1 MQTLTDFI
9 FLGSKITAECNCNHE
24 IKRHLLL
31 ILSQRSLRLSSFL
44 FILFSLFCSAAV
56 VSTTLY
62 FSSFIHS
69 SASVFLLVILS
80 SAFINFSYCLIS
92 VCLFFNSYR
101 SLLTITCVILICAS
115 ILFLRSCIIFTIIT
129 LNTFSGRFA
138 YLYQLLF
145 WDFILYI
152 HLGYIPLSSHS
163 NFLYC
168 GFHTLDYSIVILA
181 SDT

>member
-129 LNTFSGRFA
+129 LNTFSGRLPVSTSCCSGILSCTFI
-138 YLYQLLF
+138 
-145 WDFILYI
+145 WDVFLC
-152 HLGYIPLSSHS
+152 HLIQIFCIVVSIP
-163 NFLYC
+163 
-168 GFHTLDYSIVILA
+168 
-181 SDT
+181 

>member
-9 FLGSKITAECNCNHE
+9 FLGSKITVDCNCNHE
-24 IKRHLLL
+24 IKRRLLL
-31 ILSQRSLRLSSFL
+31 ILFQRSVRLSSFL
-44 FILFSLFCSAAV
+44 FILFSLFRSAAV

-80 SAFINFSYCLIS
+80 SVFINFSYCLI
-92 VCLFFNSYR
+92 CLFFNSYR

-129 LNTFSGRFA
+129 LNTFSGRLPISTSCCSGILSFTF
-138 YLYQLLF
+138 L
-145 WDFILYI
+145 WDI
-152 HLGYIPLSSHS
+152 
-163 NFLYC
+163 FLCRLIFCDC
-168 GFHTLDYSIVILA
+168 GFHTSDYRVVILA
-181 SDT
+181 SDI

>member
-9 FLGSKITAECNCNHE
+9 FLGSKITVDCNCNHE

-31 ILSQRSLRLSSFL
+31 ILFQRSVRLSSFL
-44 FILFSLFCSAAV
+44 FILFSLFRSAAV

-80 SAFINFSYCLIS
+80 SVFINFSYCLI
-92 VCLFFNSYR
+92 CLFFNSYR

-115 ILFLRSCIIFTIIT
+115 ILFLASS
-129 LNTFSGRFA
+129 L
-138 YLYQLLF
+138 
-145 WDFILYI
+145 
-152 HLGYIPLSSHS
+152 LSSLWILFQVDCLS
-163 NFLYC
+163 LPVVVL
-168 GFHTLDYSIVILA
+168 GFYLLPSSGIFSSVV
-181 SDT
+181 